1 MSDATRRHIML
12 PALLAALLAFFLGAL
27 LYPLM
32 KDEQSTAPSSIS
44 NAGPLPRDIR
54 EEDRK
59 FLDDLVQNQDQHDR
73 QDGNSLSAPVQNIGN
88 AEAIDSSP
96 KSVPRAE
103 LVTNSEIVRRGEL
116 IVHSGTVK
124 RKRQSITP

>member
-1 MSDATRRHIML
+1 MSGTIRRHIML
-12 PALLAALLAFFLGAL
+12 PALLAFFLGAL
-27 LYPLM
+27 PYPLM
-32 KDEQSTAPSSIS
+32 KDDQSTAPGSIS
-44 NAGPLPRDIR
+44 NAGPLARDIR

-59 FLDDLVQNQDQHDR
+59 FLDDLVQKQNQHDH

-88 AEAIDSSP
+88 AGTIDSSP

-103 LVTNSEIVRRGEL
+103 LIINSEIVRRGEL
-116 IVHSGTVK
+116 VVHSGTIK